1 MADSKISG
9 LPSGVALTG
18 SEEVP
23 IVQSG
28 STVKTTTQ
36 DIADLVSS
44 DNLGTSDLTST
55 DNNRNFTLNGSLF
68 TNSFTVENSGG
79 VDYFQV
85 TGNGKIGIGG
95 VADNTRTARVYGDF
109 QADARCYV
117 GTGGNAFI
125 DGSTTN
131 LARYGGTALVKHR
144 FTNNGTTS
152 QFEIYPAGNTITTND
167 GMNYVYGTTTG
178 SKIGTATNQ
187 KIGFWNST
195 PVIQPTT
202 GITAG
207 TFVANTSGISDD
219 SATFDGYTIGQIAA
233 ALRQIGILA

>member
-18 SEEVP
+18 TEEVP

-36 DIADLVSS
+36 DIAGLVSA

-55 DNNRNFTLNGSLF
+55 DNNRKFTLNGSLF

-79 VDYFQV
+79 ADYFQV
-85 TGNGKIGIGG
+85 TGNGKVGIGG
-95 VADNTRTARVYGDF
+95 VADNTRIARVYGDF
-109 QADARCYV
+109 QADSRVYV

-125 DGSTTN
+125 DGAAAN
-131 LARYGGTALVKHR
+131 IAQYGGSALVKHQ
-144 FTNNGTTS
+144 FHNNGGTS
-152 QFEIYPAGNTITTND
+152 YFSIYPAGSTITTND
-167 GMNYVYGTTTG
+167 GMNYVFGTTNG
-178 SKIGTATNQ
+178 SKLGTATSQ
-187 KIGFWNST
+187 KLGFWNTT

-207 TFVANTSGISDD
+207 AFVANTSGISDD
-219 SATFDGYTIGQIAA
+219 TATFDGYTIGQIVA